1 MKKIVIDSSA
11 ILALLNKEKGAE
23 IVEKKLDGA
32 IISSVNF
39 SEVLVVAAR
48 NGLDQEK
55 LAALLKNIFPNI
67 VDFDFKQAAIAAS
80 LDKITKKH
88 GLSFGDRAC
97 LALAKQENCAV
108 LTADKAWKKL
118 DVGVVVEV
126 IR

>member
-1 MKKIVIDSSA
+1 MKKTVIDSSA

-23 IVEKKLDGA
+23 LVEKKLDGA

-48 NGLDQEK
+48 NGFNQTE
-55 LAALLKNIFPNI
+55 LAELLRNIFPSI
-67 VDFDFKQAAIAAS
+67 IDFDYKQAAIAAS
-80 LDKITKKH
+80 LDKITKKY

-97 LALAKQENCAV
+97 LALAKQENCPAI
-108 LTADKAWKKL
+108 TADKAWKKL
-118 DVGVVVEV
+118 DAGVVVEV